1 MKIDYHVHLEEGP
14 YSANWIGRTA
24 NAMEFFM
31 GNKVYSYKWM
41 KSLLARLNKRVKEG
55 AYSVYWLDLYLERA
69 KQLGIKEVGIVD
81 HLYRFHDTLD
91 YYEKH
96 IYLQPDKLGSIQR
109 KWLNQVSVIPS
120 MNQFIEFIQSQ
131 KEKWK
136 KQGVQLKLGIEA
148 DFFPN
153 GEEELEQLVA
163 CKPWDYVIGS
173 VHFING
179 WGFDN
184 PECAYIFEQVNLMK
198 LYKIHTSYICQ
209 AIESQLFDLVA
220 HLDNLKV
227 FCYRPDEK
235 LLQGCYEKVTS
246 SLRKHNI
253 ATELNTGLSYR
264 APIDEACPSPN
275 YLQTLAKY
283 QIPMTLSSDAH
294 YPDDLGTNL
303 DLATEQLRKYGFK
316 TLVTFSKRK
325 RYHVPI

>member
-24 NAMEFFM
+24 NALEFFM
-31 GNKVYSYKWM
+31 KDKTYSYKWM
-41 KSLLARLNKRVKEG
+41 QSLMTKLNKRVKEEE
-55 AYSVYWLDLYLERA
+55 YSEYWLDLYLERA
-69 KQLGIKEVGIVD
+69 KEVGIVD

-96 IYLQPDKLGSIQR
+96 IYLESDKLGNIQR

-131 KEKWK
+131 KEKWE

-153 GEEELEQLVA
+153 GEEELEKLIT

-184 PECAYIFEQVNLMK
+184 PEGAYIFEKVNLMK
-198 LYKIHTSYICQ
+198 LYKIHTSYVCQ
-209 AIESQLFDLVA
+209 AIESQLFDIAA

-235 LLQGCYEKVTS
+235 LLQSCYEKVAS
-246 SLRKHNI
+246 SLRNHNI

-264 APIDEACPSPN
+264 APIEEACPSPDTCRRWQN
-275 YLQTLAKY
+275 
-283 QIPMTLSSDAH
+283 IIS
-294 YPDDLGTNL
+294 
-303 DLATEQLRKYGFK
+303 R
-316 TLVTFSKRK
+316 
-325 RYHVPI
+325 